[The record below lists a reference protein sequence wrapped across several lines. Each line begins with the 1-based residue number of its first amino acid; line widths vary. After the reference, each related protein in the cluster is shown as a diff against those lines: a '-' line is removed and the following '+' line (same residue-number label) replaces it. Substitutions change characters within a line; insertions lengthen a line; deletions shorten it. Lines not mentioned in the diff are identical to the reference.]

1 MSLIAHVHFDK
12 RGLVPVVIQDFAD
25 GRVLMLA
32 YMNRKSLVKSLKT
45 GRTWF
50 YSRSRKKLWM
60 KGEESGRIQ
69 RIKRI
74 SIDCDGDALLIQVK
88 QEGGASCHEG
98 YRSCFFRTKKGRML
112 RISERRIFDPN
123 KVYLK

>member
-32 YMNRKSLVKSLKT
+32 YMNRESLFKSIKT

-50 YSRSRKKLWM
+50 YSRSRKRLWM
-60 KGEESGRIQ
+60 KGEESGRVQ
-69 RIKRI
+69 KIKRI
-74 SIDCDGDALLIQVK
+74 ALDCDGDAILIGVK
-88 QEGGASCHEG
+88 QERGASCHKG

-112 RISERRIFDPN
+112 RISEQRIFDPN
-123 KVYLK
+123 KVYSR